1 MTTITVT
8 CSKIGPTDLQT
19 RSVIVVY
26 CGDNNIKNKNN
37 IKRVICRLQQV
48 NTLEFKHS
56 FLSCIVWVWKVSKL
70 TNPVFILL
78 LLSCNTDSIISIM
91 DSKFIIYRMK
101 SRHWRTLEMKK
112 LQHWLRTDLHN
123 MWVAL
128 IKTFT
133 KSLSTN
139 MKMLPNTGW
148 TH

>member
-8 CSKIGPTDLQT
+8 CSKIGPTDLET

-26 CGDNNIKNKNN
+26 CGGVVNNNKKNG
-37 IKRVICRLQQV
+37 
-48 NTLEFKHS
+48 S
-56 FLSCIVWVWKVSKL
+56 FVLWNRSMHWNLNSFSSCIVWVWKVSKL

-91 DSKFIIYRMK
+91 DSKFTIYRMK

-112 LQHWLRTDLHN
+112 MQHWLRTDLHN